1 MNSVDIDD
9 LVLNITDEEAN
20 ELLVQLGLDLEKEIE
35 QKVQQEQV
43 EVITLNDESSLSS
56 QKVSL
61 DLTLTDVAS
70 SDESIKL

>member
-35 QKVQQEQV
+35 QKVQREQV